1 MKCFIMLVLAVLI
14 MPNIFAD
21 IETSLKKYDVY
32 IKDQTQENLVELID
46 YMAND
51 DEKSHYS
58 SVILGSV
65 YLHELEKQINLLE
78 ANRDSLSYQELFG
91 YANLLLDAKRFQESI
106 EIYNILNNAAPAW
119 SCPWRHKGEA
129 LLKMGNL
136 EEAEEA
142 TKKAIESR
150 EDHFDAYIQL
160 AKIQKAMGKYEVAL
174 QNLEQGLKY
183 QENDHEGE
191 VQESD
196 IIELRQSLQECLE

>member
-65 YLHELEKQINLLE
+65 YLHELDKQINLLE